1 MEMGM
6 SKFVKLTAA
15 DDGTAMIFNVE
26 GITFAYRATEEAT
39 HLVLRG
45 HQESNVTET
54 PEQILALIEGPSGD
68 YEPF

>member
-1 MEMGM
+1 M
-6 SKFVKLTAA
+6 SKFVKLTAV

-26 GITFAYRATEEAT
+26 GITFAYRVTEKHT

-54 PEQILALIEGPSGD
+54 PEQILTLIEGPSGE